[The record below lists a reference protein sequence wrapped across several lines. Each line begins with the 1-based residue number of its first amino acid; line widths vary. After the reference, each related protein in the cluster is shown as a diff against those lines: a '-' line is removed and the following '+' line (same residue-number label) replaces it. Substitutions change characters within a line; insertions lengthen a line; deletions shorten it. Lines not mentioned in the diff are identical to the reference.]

1 MLELLSLLQSGRA
14 WPGAELAARLGASPR
29 TLRRDVDRLRALGY
43 PVVSVPGP
51 GGGYRL
57 VAGRAMPPLLLTDE
71 EAVAVVVGLRLA
83 AAAQTEDAAGAAEA
97 ALRKLE
103 QVLPSRLRHRMEAVL
118 ASTEI
123 ASRTAPAPD
132 LSTLHLLGAAAHNRQ
147 DVRFTYTSR
156 AGERTERRVEP
167 YRQVLLGRR
176 WYLLGWD
183 RDRRDWRTFRIDR
196 ITGPHVPGTTFT
208 PRELPPDGAVGFV
221 RASARLP
228 VSRHRGVVRFDAPVE
243 VVSERLTAE
252 AGSLEA
258 IDDRTCRY
266 VTAADSWEWL
276 AITLAMVGVPYTV
289 EGPPE
294 LVEYSRGLARRIARA
309 ADGDLAHPWAPDH
322 RVPGEPE
329 REHTGGR
336 TADEP

>member
-14 WPGAELAARLGASPR
+14 WPGTELAARLGTSPR
-29 TLRRDVDRLRALGY
+29 TLRRDIGRLRDLGY
-43 PVVSVPGP
+43 PVVSSPGP
-51 GGGYRL
+51 GGSYRL

-83 AAAQTEDAAGAAEA
+83 ASAQAHHDGGAAEA

-123 ASRTAPAPD
+123 ASRAAPAPD
-132 LSTLHLLGAAAHNRQ
+132 LRTLHLLGTAAHHRQ

-156 AGERTERRVEP
+156 SGERSERRVEP

-183 RDRRDWRTFRIDR
+183 LDRRDWRTFRIDR
-196 ITGPHVPGTTFT
+196 IAEPAVPGTTFT
-208 PRELPPDGAVGFV
+208 PRDLPPDGAVGFV
-221 RASARLP
+221 QASARLP
-228 VSRHRGVVRFDAPVE
+228 ISRHRGVVRFDAPVE
-243 VVSERLTAE
+243 VVSERLVAE

-258 IDDRTCRY
+258 LDERTCRY
-266 VTAADSWEWL
+266 VTVADSWEWL

-294 LVEYSRGLARRIARA
+294 LIEYSRELARRIARA
-309 ADGDLAHPWAPDH
+309 A
-322 RVPGEPE
+322 
-329 REHTGGR
+329 GG
-336 TADEP
+336 